1 MNALNAFI
9 RRMAVLS
16 VLWAFCEMLLPE
28 GRQRRAVRLT
38 VSLMMAAALLS
49 SVTALLPASAERVQE
64 SFALFRQAEGSAA
77 ADRLALQAA
86 AREAEAFLVRL
97 AEKAGYDAQGSVWLC
112 TNGALYQAEVRVS
125 PNKGQTLLLSTGQL
139 RQKIAQAL
147 QVEEDRITVSQTVGA
162 EGA

>member
-77 ADRLALQAA
+77 ADRLAL
-86 AREAEAFLVRL
+86 
-97 AEKAGYDAQGSVWLC
+97 
-112 TNGALYQAEVRVS
+112 
-125 PNKGQTLLLSTGQL
+125 
-139 RQKIAQAL
+139 
-147 QVEEDRITVSQTVGA
+147 
-162 EGA
+162 

>member
-77 ADRLALQAA
+77 AERLRCRPLLGKRKRFWCVWPKKQATMR
-86 AREAEAFLVRL
+86 REAS
-97 AEKAGYDAQGSVWLC
+97 GYAQ
-112 TNGALYQAEVRVS
+112 
-125 PNKGQTLLLSTGQL
+125 TG
-139 RQKIAQAL
+139 RCIRRK
-147 QVEEDRITVSQTVGA
+147 
-162 EGA
+162 